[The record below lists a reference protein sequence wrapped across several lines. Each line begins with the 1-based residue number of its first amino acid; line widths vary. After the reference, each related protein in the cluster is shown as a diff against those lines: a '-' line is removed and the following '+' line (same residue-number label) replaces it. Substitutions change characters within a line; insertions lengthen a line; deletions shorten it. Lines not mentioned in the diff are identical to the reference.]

1 MVNLILQEQQD
12 KGRTWS
18 MSCQDE
24 ELNPPFKPLPWG
36 RRQAGCVPQAQHT
49 QPTLIPQAWRA
60 QTHPPWPLP
69 DYSGI
74 NHTDYM
80 LPKKEV
86 LFSVQSWLRPPACKQ
101 QPKNAIFCLIVSLGF
116 SGAAITLD
124 KKTKND
130 CNPRQLNLQ
139 RKQGDNM

>member
-12 KGRTWS
+12 KGRAWS
-18 MSCQDE
+18 TSCQDG
-24 ELNPPFKPLPWG
+24 ELDPPSKPLPWG

-60 QTHPPWPLP
+60 QTHPPWPRP

-86 LFSVQSWLRPPACKQ
+86 LSLFRTGSDPLLASSSLKMLFSASS
-101 QPKNAIFCLIVSLGF
+101 CLWVF
-116 SGAAITLD
+116 
-124 KKTKND
+124 
-130 CNPRQLNLQ
+130 QELQ
-139 RKQGDNM
+139 